1 MDLKPLRKFFNDLPD
16 RIGLRGLLLVLPTYA
31 WFIITLIIPISFILV
46 LSFAKLDAV
55 TREIIEFPVIDNY
68 AVLISNFDYLKVL
81 FRTVSLAIGV
91 TISSVGIAYLIAYF
105 ITFRISKYKY
115 FVIFLL
121 QTPFFASFMLI
132 LLAWRLILGKTGL
145 INSFIMF
152 LGLTNT
158 PIGLFGYN
166 LSSVWLVLTNTWFPW
181 LILPI
186 FVSLEKIDRSLLE
199 ASQDL
204 GASSFQ
210 TFIKVTFP
218 LSLPGVFVAI
228 LFVLVPTLGEFVA
241 PRVIGGTSGF
251 MFGNL
256 IEDFFLG
263 GFRWSVGSAFT
274 VYLLGIALLAA
285 YLLYRRIG
293 FRRLMEGL

>member
-1 MDLKPLRKFFNDLPD
+1 MDLKPLRKFFHDLPN

-31 WFIITLIIPISFILV
+31 WLIITLIIPISFILV

-55 TREIIEFPVIDNY
+55 TREIIKFPVIGNY
-68 AVLISNFDYLKVL
+68 AVLISTFDYFKVL
-81 FRTVSLAIGV
+81 VRTVFLAIGV
-91 TISSVGIAYLIAYF
+91 TISSVAIAYLIAYF

-115 FVIFLL
+115 FVLFLL
-121 QTPFFASFMLI
+121 QMPFFASYMLI
-132 LLAWRLILGKTGL
+132 LLAWQLILGKTGL
-145 INSFIMF
+145 INSFLMS

-166 LSSVWLVLTNTWFPW
+166 LFSVWLVLTNTWFPW

-186 FVSLEKIDRSLLE
+186 FVSLEKVDRSLLD

-241 PRVIGGTSGF
+241 PRVIGGRSGL

-256 IEDFFLG
+256 IEDFFLK
-263 GFRWSVGSAFT
+263 GFRWDIGSAFT
-274 VYLLGIALLAA
+274 VYLLGTALLAA

-293 FRRLMEGL
+293 FSRLMEGL

>member
-55 TREIIEFPVIDNY
+55 TREIIRFPVIDNY
-68 AVLISNFDYLKVL
+68 AVLISTFDYLKIL

-166 LSSVWLVLTNTWFPW
+166 LFSVWLVLTNTWFPW

-210 TFIKVTFP
+210 TFMKVTFP

-241 PRVIGGTSGF
+241 PSIIGGRSGL

-256 IEDFFLG
+256 IEDFFLK